1 MSATYAVGTVWRLI
15 YAFCRSSLTSYGVN
29 WSSDFLFFIGLLLLR
44 AGPYLIVGFPLFS
57 QFSAPSVTLLSFL
70 PYHFVIP
77 AVVLFDPCLPGL
89 FWAYCMFFFQWLSIV
104 IGFILILLWAFLIH
118 YIACGL
124 ICPISFFLDILG
136 PFASLGILGPFSNS
150 TFPWVFTNSFGLPWP
165 NYHWVLSTTF
175 YAFKTHS

>member
-1 MSATYAVGTVWRLI
+1 MSTAYAFATVWRLI

-29 WSSDFLFFIGLLLLR
+29 WSSNFLFFIGLLLLR

-57 QFSAPSVTLLSFL
+57 QFSAPSITLLPFL
-70 PYHFVIP
+70 PYHSVIP
-77 AVVLFDPCLPGL
+77 AVVLFDPCLLGL

-118 YIACGL
+118 YIACRL
-124 ICPISFFLDILG
+124 ICPISFFLN
-136 PFASLGILGPFSNS
+136 ILGPFSNS
-150 TFPWVFTNSFGLPWP
+150 TFPWVFTNSFGLPRP
-165 NYHWVLSTTF
+165 NYHWVPSTTF